1 MITSTTGSV
10 ARMLSS
16 NTAQLAGTAVAVA
29 ISTRDAPVASLQVA
43 TPDDQSHST
52 RPRMKRMDAANMW
65 RDSAST
71 EPLDVGQ
78 AVVVDARQG
87 IWPGEKLQTRS
98 QARSRKNM
106 VGRKSG

>member
-16 NTAQLAGTAVAVA
+16 NAAQFAGTAVAVA
-29 ISTRDAPVASLQVA
+29 IAGEATAASLQVA
-43 TPDDQSHST
+43 MRDDQSLST
-52 RPRMKRMDAANMW
+52 RPRMKRINAENMW
-65 RDSAST
+65 REFASL
-71 EPLDVGQ
+71 EQLAVEQ

-87 IWPGEKLQTRS
+87 IWPGEKLQTRP